1 VLLNATQS
9 RPMARDL
16 AAGTDRPHGS
26 VLDYLA
32 IARLDHST
40 KHVFIIPGLLLA
52 YLLRGIRTEFP
63 FRSVLLGFLAVLF
76 IASANYVINE
86 WLDRDFDKFHPTK
99 SQRSA
104 VQRKLNGHI
113 IVLQWLAF
121 VSIGLMCAWLAG
133 GTLCIAASAFVL
145 QGVVYNVP
153 PIRTKDRPY
162 LDVISESINNPLRL
176 IIGWAMIDPTSLP
189 PASIIL
195 SYWLGG
201 AFLMAAKRLSEYR
214 EIVQSHGPQLLI
226 SYRASFVGYSEQSL
240 IVASFVY
247 ALLSSFFLAVF
258 LVKYRVEYVIL
269 LPAVTALFAHYLAIS
284 MAPNSS
290 AQSPE
295 KLFRERGLVALV
307 ALVAGLFALA
317 TLLDIPLLET
327 LTAQHFIVL

>member
-1 VLLNATQS
+1 
-9 RPMARDL
+9 
-16 AAGTDRPHGS
+16 
-26 VLDYLA
+26 
-32 IARLDHST
+32 
-40 KHVFIIPGLLLA
+40 
-52 YLLRGIRTEFP
+52 
-63 FRSVLLGFLAVLF
+63 
-76 IASANYVINE
+76 
-86 WLDRDFDKFHPTK
+86 
-99 SQRSA
+99 
-104 VQRKLNGHI
+104 
-113 IVLQWLAF
+113 
-121 VSIGLMCAWLAG
+121 MCAWLAG